1 MERLWLKLKMM
12 KQQMKMLNAT
22 NFSKVDVRVQIA
34 RQQLT
39 ELHEHM
45 RDSSPAHELYI
56 KEKELK
62 ENLEKW
68 ILVEESILRQKSRVH
83 WLKLGDTNS
92 TYFHANIKNR
102 ITQNQIRSLV
112 SDRGE
117 MIQSEKGIEDEILG
131 FYKQLLGANATQ
143 MPAIHPSIMAEGP
156 ILNREQQI
164 QLIEPVTK
172 EEICQALK
180 SISDLKAPGCDE
192 FNACFFKKAWPI
204 IGDEVSDAI
213 QQFFSSTKMFKAI
226 NCTTVT
232 LIPKLQVRHL
242 VVAICLKI
250 EHLEQPHQQYLL
262 NLLEVQCL
270 LAVKTRTTASSATN
284 SATAFQTQD
293 KSLGSSSTL
302 PTFGK
307 KYEGNGVS
315 NESLL
320 WSRDASVSA
329 PAFGVTSNSHFGMS
343 STPTF
348 GSCSFDKPAVSTSGI
363 SGFGGLLV
371 PRPFNE
377 STVEHFGTSSTPRFG
392 SYSFGQPAVSM
403 SASNPLFSSSN
414 MFGSTPEIGQT
425 RPLFGDRAFGETS
438 SASSVFA
445 QPIGSAVSFNGTTTF
460 NAANNATAFQTQ
472 DRSLGSSTLSTF
484 GKKYEGNGVANKPL
498 LWSRDASVSAPA
510 FGVASNSH
518 FGMSSTSAFG
528 SYSFVQPAVSTSG
541 ISGFGGLVIP
551 RPFDQPAAFVSGKES
566 TAPLLK
572 SFSFGKAAFGFNQKG
587 SRIASYIATPE
598 KDSTRPGETIQSI
611 CGMHTYKDKSQ
622 EELRFEDYQLGT
634 SGFGVIDNSR
644 TFQSPVFNQSTFD
657 HPNPFAVEREPSC
670 GRCPNPFAVKRE
682 PSYCHPPNPFVVKRE
697 PFDFHPPNPFGVK
710 REPSYC
716 HCPNP
721 FVVEREPFDF
731 HPPNP
736 FAVKREPSYCHCS
749 NPFAMER
756 ETFDFHPPNPFAVK
770 REPSYCHCPNQ
781 FAMKRE
787 PSYCHC
793 PNPFV
798 MKRAEFDSLSKEKSI
813 TTPTGTGTRVASYA
827 ATREVEGQYLNFLS
841 ISAMPMYSN
850 KSHEELRLDDY
861 ESANKG
867 AASISQSKPLESSSG
882 STASNVSFSPWIHL
896 SPFAAP
902 LKPDSS
908 SPITSALSSAPILTT
923 GAAPQSTLC
932 SNCLNKFQ
940 SSCQLQP
947 TSPRLCDVSIGLEN
961 LTTSSQ
967 LSTGY
972 PLGPSQKPLFVG
984 PLHPG
989 MTPNVGE
996 TLPTAISSHP
1006 ATVSVESAA
1015 EEAMDSKHDDKDV
1028 DAIMPK
1034 LQRSDYYTVPPIQEL
1049 ISKEKEEPGFCSHV
1063 TDFVVGRHGYGS
1075 IKFLGETDVRK
1086 LDLDSAV
1093 HFNCREVIIYM
1104 DESKKPPVGQ
1114 GLNKSAEITLLNVR
1128 CINKSNGKEYTD
1140 GPMINKYRDML
1151 IKKAGVHGAEF
1162 VSYDPVKGEW
1172 AFEVSHF

>member
-1 MERLWLKLKMM
+1 ERIYQRSYIMSL
-12 KQQMKMLNAT
+12 
-22 NFSKVDVRVQIA
+22 FSA
-34 RQQLT
+34 PS
-39 ELHEHM
+39 
-45 RDSSPAHELYI
+45 SSPSS
-56 KEKELK
+56 
-62 ENLEKW
+62 NLF
-68 ILVEESILRQKSRVH
+68 
-83 WLKLGDTNS
+83 G
-92 TYFHANIKNR
+92 NR
-102 ITQNQIRSLV
+102 AFGASSSAVFAQPIGSSV
-112 SDRGE
+112 SFG
-117 MIQSEKGIEDEILG
+117 G
-131 FYKQLLGANATQ
+131 
-143 MPAIHPSIMAEGP
+143 
-156 ILNREQQI
+156 
-164 QLIEPVTK
+164 
-172 EEICQALK
+172 
-180 SISDLKAPGCDE
+180 
-192 FNACFFKKAWPI
+192 
-204 IGDEVSDAI
+204 
-213 QQFFSSTKMFKAI
+213 
-226 NCTTVT
+226 TTV
-232 LIPKLQVRHL
+232 
-242 VVAICLKI
+242 
-250 EHLEQPHQQYLL
+250 
-262 NLLEVQCL
+262 
-270 LAVKTRTTASSATN
+270 SSATN
-284 SATAFQTQD
+284 NATAFQTQD

-307 KYEGNGVS
+307 KYEGTGAA
-315 NESLL
+315 NESLM

-329 PAFGVTSNSHFGMS
+329 PAFGVASNSHFGMS
-343 STPTF
+343 STPTV

-377 STVEHFGTSSTPRFG
+377 STVEHFGTPL
-392 SYSFGQPAVSM
+392 
-403 SASNPLFSSSN
+403 ASQQYPC
-414 MFGSTPEIGQT
+414 QT
-425 RPLFGDRAFGETS
+425 RPLFGNRAFGETS

-445 QPIGSAVSFNGTTTF
+445 QPIGSSVSFNGTTTF
-460 NAANNATAFQTQ
+460 NSANNATAFQTQ
-472 DRSLGSSTLSTF
+472 DKSLGSSTLSTF

-498 LWSRDASVSAPA
+498 LRSRDASVSAPA

-518 FGMSSTSAFG
+518 FGMSSTPAFG
-528 SYSFVQPAVSTSG
+528 SYSFVQPAVSTS
-541 ISGFGGLVIP
+541 
-551 RPFDQPAAFVSGKES
+551 
-566 TAPLLK
+566 
-572 SFSFGKAAFGFNQKG
+572 AFGFNQKG

-622 EELRFEDYQLGT
+622 EELRFEDYQLGDKGT

-644 TFQSPVFNQSTFD
+644 TFQSPVFNQSTFY
-657 HPNPFAVEREPSC
+657 HPNPFAVKREPSS

-710 REPSYC
+710 REPSCC

-756 ETFDFHPPNPFAVK
+756 ETFDFHPPNPFPVK

-781 FAMKRE
+781 FAMKR
-787 PSYCHC
+787 
-793 PNPFV
+793 
-798 MKRAEFDSLSKEKSI
+798 AEFDSLSKEKST
-813 TTPTGTGTRVASYA
+813 TTPPGTGTRVASYA

-850 KSHEELRLDDY
+850 KSHEELRLEDY

-908 SPITSALSSAPILTT
+908 SPITSALSPAPILTT

-947 TSPRLCDVSIGLEN
+947 TSPRLCDASNGLEN

-972 PLGPSQKPLFVG
+972 ALGPSQNTPLFVG
-984 PLHPG
+984 PLHPE

-1006 ATVSVESAA
+1006 ATENVGMHDGVKANDTCGKPNLAPEEMHYDNSRKLKPCFIVSVESAA
-1015 EEAMDSKHDDKDV
+1015 EEATDSKHDDKDV

-1049 ISKEKEEPGFCSHV
+1049 ISKEKEEPGFCSNV

-1114 GLNKSAEITLLNVR
+1114 GLNRPAEITLLNVR
-1128 CINKSNGKEYTD
+1128 CINKSTGKEYTD
-1140 GPMINKYRDML
+1140 GPMVNKYRDML
-1151 IKKAGVHGAEF
+1151 KQECMVQNLFLMIQ
-1162 VSYDPVKGEW
+1162 
-1172 AFEVSHF
+1172 